1 MKHRKTVML
10 LGMILAITLMAS
22 SMQVSAAKTLR
33 YTPAP
38 TATPTTDSL
47 EDLES
52 LEPEEIEKLLREYES
67 LPETDSVPSRSLWTL
82 WARGRSWSLS
92 DEPTTDAASA
102 IETYAAGMRLTIR
115 PVKITSLG
123 TLFKVVRGTVSNRGE
138 SHRVE
143 GLGFVTRQGTLIMF
157 LEGEDMELVT
167 LGRVY
172 QWGYFKLVA
181 MKGRMRMNGEGY
193 GFSMKGIAFR
203 ISPWSNAKDP
213 FPLDEAEIS

>member
-10 LGMILAITLMAS
+10 LGMIIAITLSVS
-22 SMQVSAAKTLR
+22 SMQVNAAKTLQ
-33 YTPAP
+33 YTLAP
-38 TATPTTDSL
+38 TATPTTNSF
-47 EDLES
+47 EDLEN

-67 LPETDSVPSRSLWTL
+67 LPETDSVPSRNLWTL
-82 WARGRSWSLS
+82 WAKGRSWTLS
-92 DEPTTDAASA
+92 DEPITDAASV
-102 IETYAAGMRLTIR
+102 ETYAAGMRLTIR

-143 GLGFVTRQGTLIMF
+143 GMGFVTRQGTLIMF

-167 LGRVY
+167 MGRVY
-172 QWGYFKLVA
+172 QWGFFKLVA

-203 ISPWSNAKDP
+203 LSPWSNVKDP
-213 FPLDEAEIS
+213 FPVDEAEIN